1 MILLILG
8 VGLSIDI
15 AQFYQSQ
22 TSTNCEIYYSMPINE
37 LNFKEIGGKFTAE
50 FPIILKII
58 DESTNELFEEDLQKT
73 VNVSDPDAKEEFSDI
88 QRVVLTSGRTYNITL
103 EVLNRLGETLKAET
117 TIVSKEWNEGLM
129 LSDIQVSH
137 TLLNTFE
144 ENRFVKNSY
153 KLIPF
158 PRRIFDKNRYLL
170 ASYCELYGIEEDSIL
185 ITYIIE
191 GVKDREDTVY
201 NEYYEVLS
209 DKMAIPMIFNVLGYP
224 PGVYNFKIIARDEN
238 EVTIASNSFS
248 IKEIEEITVATIPDS
263 IIDYASFI
271 NYLAT
276 PREINELN
284 SLPREGKILFLLK
297 FWGRR
302 DPDPGTRE
310 NEALNEFVRRVKY
323 SDINFSV
330 GGKGRKGRFTDQG
343 RIYIKYGAPDDIV
356 RRTFQIES
364 EPYIIWHYFG
374 TDDWYIFMDRGISGE
389 YELIFSSEEGEPTDP
404 SWRSLILPED
414 RNRILG
420 ADYY

>member
-1 MILLILG
+1 MILLVLG
-8 VGLSIDI
+8 VSLSIDV

-22 TSTNCEIYYSMPINE
+22 TSTSCEIYYSMPISE

-50 FPIILKII
+50 FPITLKII
-58 DESTNELFEEDLQKT
+58 DESTNELFKEELQKT
-73 VNVSDPDAKEEFSDI
+73 VNVSDPDAEEEFSDI
-88 QRVVLTSGRTYNITL
+88 QRVVLYSGRTYNITL
-103 EVLNRLGETLKAET
+103 EVISKQGETLKAET
-117 TIVSKEWNEGLM
+117 TIVSREWNEGLM
-129 LSDIQVSH
+129 LSNIQVSH

-170 ASYCELYGIEEDSIL
+170 ASYCELYGLEADSIL

-191 GVKDREDTVY
+191 GVMDRKDTVY
-201 NEYYEVLS
+201 NEYHGVISE
-209 DKMAIPMIFNVLGYP
+209 KMAIPMIFNVLGYP
-224 PGVYNFKIIARDEN
+224 PGTYNLKLIARNDD
-238 EVTIASNSFS
+238 EVTVASNSFS
-248 IKEIEEITVATIPDS
+248 IREIEEIVKAIIPDS
-263 IIDYASFI
+263 IIDYVSFI

-276 PREINELN
+276 PKEINELN
-284 SLPREGKILFLLK
+284 SLSREGKVLFLLK
-297 FWGRR
+297 FWGKR
-302 DPDPGTRE
+302 DPEPATRE

-323 SDINFSV
+323 ADANFSIGV
-330 GGKGRKGRFTDQG
+330 RGRKGRFTDQG
-343 RIYIKYGAPDDIV
+343 RIYIKYGAPDDII

-364 EPYIIWHYFG
+364 EPYIIWHYYG

-389 YELIFSSEEGEPTDP
+389 YEIIFSSEEGEPTDP

>member
-1 MILLILG
+1 MILLILT
-8 VGLSIDI
+8 VGLSINI

-22 TSTNCEIYYSMPINE
+22 TSTNCEIYYSMPIRE
-37 LNFKEIGGKFTAE
+37 LNFKEISGKFTAE
-50 FPIILKII
+50 FPMTLKII
-58 DESTNELFEEDLQKT
+58 DKSTNELFKEELQKI
-73 VNVSDPDAKEEFSDI
+73 VNVSDPNAEKEFSDV
-88 QRVVLTSGRTYNITL
+88 QRVVLSSGRTYNITI
-103 EVLNRLGETLKAET
+103 EVLSKHGETLKAET
-117 TIVSKEWNEGLM
+117 TIVSREWSNGLL

-158 PRRIFDKNRYLL
+158 PRKIFDKKRYLL
-170 ASYCELYGIEEDSIL
+170 ASYCELYGLEVDSIQ

-191 GVKDREDTVY
+191 GGEDRRDTVY
-201 NEYYEVLS
+201 NEYYGVIS

-224 PGVYNFKIIARDEN
+224 PGAYNLKLVARNED
-238 EVTIASNSFS
+238 EVTVASNSFS
-248 IKEIEEITVATIPDS
+248 VKEIEEIVKATIPDS

-276 PREINELN
+276 PKEINELN
-284 SLPREGKILFLLK
+284 SLPLEGKVLFLLK

-302 DPDPGTRE
+302 DPDPLTRE

-323 SDINFSV
+323 ADINFSV
-330 GGKGRKGRFTDQG
+330 GSKGRKGRFTDQG
-343 RIYIKYGAPDDIV
+343 RIYIKYGVPDDIIKRV
-356 RRTFQIES
+356 FQIES

-389 YELIFSSEEGEPTDP
+389 YEIIFSSEEGEPTDP

>member
-8 VGLSIDI
+8 VGLSVDI

-22 TSTNCEIYYSMPINE
+22 TSTNCEIYYSMPISE
-37 LNFKEIGGKFTAE
+37 LNFKEISGKFTAE
-50 FPIILKII
+50 FPIILKIF
-58 DESTNELFEEDLQKT
+58 DESTNELFKEELQKI
-73 VNVSDPDAKEEFSDI
+73 VNVSDPDAEEEFSDI
-88 QRVVLTSGRTYNITL
+88 QRVVLSSGRAYNITL
-103 EVLNRLGETLKAET
+103 EVVSKKGETLKAET
-117 TIVSKEWNEGLM
+117 TIVSREWSDDLM

-158 PRRIFDKNRYLL
+158 PRKIFDKKRYLL
-170 ASYCELYGIEEDSIL
+170 ASYCELYGLEMDSIL

-191 GVKDREDTVY
+191 GIEDRKDTVY
-201 NEYYEVLS
+201 NEYYGVIS

-224 PGVYNFKIIARDEN
+224 PGEYNLKLIARNDD
-238 EVTIASNSFS
+238 EVTVASNSFL
-248 IKEIEEITVATIPDS
+248 IKEVEEIAKAIIPDS
-263 IIDYASFI
+263 IIDYVSFI

-276 PREINELN
+276 PREINDLN
-284 SLPREGKILFLLK
+284 SLSREGKVLFLLK
-297 FWGRR
+297 FWNRR
-302 DPDPGTRE
+302 DPDPVTKE
-310 NEALNEFVRRVKY
+310 NEALNEFVKRVKFA
-323 SDINFSV
+323 DINFSM
-330 GGKGRKGRFTDQG
+330 GSKGRKGRFTDQG

-356 RRTFQIES
+356 RRTFQMES
-364 EPYIIWHYFG
+364 EPYIIWHYYG

>member
-1 MILLILG
+1 
-8 VGLSIDI
+8 
-15 AQFYQSQ
+15 
-22 TSTNCEIYYSMPINE
+22 MPISE

-50 FPIILKII
+50 FPITLKII
-58 DESTNELFEEDLQKT
+58 DESTNELFKEELQKT
-73 VNVSDPDAKEEFSDI
+73 VNVSDPDAEEEFSDI
-88 QRVVLTSGRTYNITL
+88 QRVVLYSGRTYNITL
-103 EVLNRLGETLKAET
+103 EVISKQGETLKAET
-117 TIVSKEWNEGLM
+117 TIVSREWNEGLM
-129 LSDIQVSH
+129 LSNIQVSH

-170 ASYCELYGIEEDSIL
+170 ASYCELYGLEADSIL

-191 GVKDREDTVY
+191 GVMDRKDTVY
-201 NEYYEVLS
+201 NEYHGVISE
-209 DKMAIPMIFNVLGYP
+209 KMAIPMIFNVLGYP
-224 PGVYNFKIIARDEN
+224 PGTYNLKLIARNDD
-238 EVTIASNSFS
+238 EVTVASNSFS
-248 IKEIEEITVATIPDS
+248 IREIEEIVKAIIPDS
-263 IIDYASFI
+263 IIDYVSFI

-276 PREINELN
+276 PKEINELN
-284 SLPREGKILFLLK
+284 SLSREGKVLFLLK
-297 FWGRR
+297 FWGKR
-302 DPDPGTRE
+302 DPEPATRE

-323 SDINFSV
+323 ADANFSIGV
-330 GGKGRKGRFTDQG
+330 RGRKGRFTDQG
-343 RIYIKYGAPDDIV
+343 RIYIKYGAPDDII

-364 EPYIIWHYFG
+364 EPYIIWHYYG

-389 YELIFSSEEGEPTDP
+389 YEIIFSSEEGEPTDP